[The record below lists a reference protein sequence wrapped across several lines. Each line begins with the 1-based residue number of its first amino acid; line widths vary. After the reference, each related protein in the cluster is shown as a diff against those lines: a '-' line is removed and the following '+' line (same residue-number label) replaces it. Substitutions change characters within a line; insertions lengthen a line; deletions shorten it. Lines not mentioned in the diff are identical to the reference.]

1 MTMRRRSHPPIH
13 PIGCACDSCTPGGS
27 SNRRTGLAI
36 KGAIRALFLIAA
48 LFAIPFIIAH
58 ALASAKGENR

>member
-1 MTMRRRSHPPIH
+1 MGRQSSPIH
-13 PIGCACDSCTPGGS
+13 PIGCSCDSCAPGGP